1 MIIYFSNSFFIVNP
15 LEEYNWF
22 IIYNSFE
29 RFLIKECRFNILYIV
44 IFKTWLKKEWLTD
57 LLCGSAH
64 SVTLLTQTGSRYY
77 WTTQRVARPR
87 QFDAPS
93 SSMNHSPIVRF
104 PSERMNSI
112 HYKNFYTYLKIHFHL
127 INRAYN
133 STFSKFQSHRLQTSL
148 LSIPF
153 PPPSIPNEK
162 RRFALKYDSILARST
177 GWRCERISPDP
188 LPSPTPSR
196 NYTQP
201 PSYAR
206 VAMHARRLWV

>member
-1 MIIYFSNSFFIVNP
+1 MRKCPFCNTFNPDWVTILLDYPEGGASTTIRRPFFFIDESFTDRKISLSNRIVLHFP
-15 LEEYNWF
+15 
-22 IIYNSFE
+22 NS
-29 RFLIKECRFNILYIV
+29 
-44 IFKTWLKKEWLTD
+44 
-57 LLCGSAH
+57 
-64 SVTLLTQTGSRYY
+64 
-77 WTTQRVARPR
+77 
-87 QFDAPS
+87 
-93 SSMNHSPIVRF
+93 
-104 PSERMNSI
+104 
-112 HYKNFYTYLKIHFHL
+112 
-127 INRAYN
+127 NRIAC
-133 STFSKFQSHRLQTSL
+133 KHPL

-206 VAMHARRLWV
+206 VAMHARRPWV